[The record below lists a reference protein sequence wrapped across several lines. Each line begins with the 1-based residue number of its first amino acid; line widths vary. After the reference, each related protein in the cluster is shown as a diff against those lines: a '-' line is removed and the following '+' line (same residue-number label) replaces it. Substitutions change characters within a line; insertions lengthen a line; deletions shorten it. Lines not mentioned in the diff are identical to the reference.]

1 MRSKPKGREQLQR
14 CLSDYLF
21 ACLLISKSVA
31 ADGVV
36 GIGDGM
42 WGLPAQAVHLS
53 LPRATRRLPWND
65 AAFARG
71 ILQMDGTV

>member
-1 MRSKPKGREQLQR
+1 
-14 CLSDYLF
+14 
-21 ACLLISKSVA
+21 LLISKAVV

-65 AAFARG
+65 AVFARG